1 MNALEAILGRRS
13 IRKFT
18 GENVSEEEVKTLLK
32 AAMAAPSACNQ
43 QPWHFIVVRNR
54 ESFSRIMESQPYT
67 KMLDKASVAI
77 IVCADPELQTCP
89 GFWVQDCSA
98 ATENLL
104 IAANAIGLGA
114 TWCGVY
120 PGDETVWKIKEI
132 FRTPKQV
139 IPLCVVAVGVPDE
152 KKPPSDRF
160 NEERVH
166 LEQW

>member
-18 GENVSEEEVKTLLK
+18 GARVSEEDVETLLK
-32 AAMAAPSACNQ
+32 AAMSAPSACNQ

-54 ESFSRIMESQPYT
+54 ESLKKIMEAHPYT

-77 IVCADPELQTCP
+77 IVCGDPELQDCP
-89 GFWVQDCSA
+89 GYWVQDCSA

-120 PGDETVWKIKEI
+120 PADDRVLKLKEI
-132 FRTPKQV
+132 FGTPKQV
-139 IPLCVVAVGVPDE
+139 VSLCVVAVGVPDE
-152 KKPPSDRF
+152 KKPPSERF
-160 NEERVH
+160 NEDRIHFEH
-166 LEQW
+166 W